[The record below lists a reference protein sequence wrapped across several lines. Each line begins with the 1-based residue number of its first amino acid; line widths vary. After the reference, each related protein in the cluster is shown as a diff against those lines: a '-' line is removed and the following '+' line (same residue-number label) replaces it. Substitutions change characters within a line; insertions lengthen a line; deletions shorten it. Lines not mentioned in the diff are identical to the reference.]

1 MLEHKIDFMVTIEV
15 REANANGDPLSGNM
29 PRTDAK
35 GHGLIS
41 DVAIKRKIRNR
52 MQDFGCPTFVQA
64 GDRIDDEF
72 RSLEKRFSN
81 QFTSKDSD
89 AEIEEKA
96 NQLWLDVRSFGQ
108 VFTYLKKSIGVRG
121 PVSLN
126 MAKSLEPIVIS
137 SLQITR
143 STNGMEAKN
152 ESGRSS
158 DTMGTKHFIDY
169 GVYVIKGSIN
179 PNFAEKTGFSDEDAE
194 VIKKALI
201 SLFENDASSARPEGS
216 MRVREVFWFT
226 HSNKLGNVSS
236 ARVFDLFEFDK
247 EKQDKD
253 SYEDYAIHLNQE
265 KLAEYETKGLK
276 VDILEGL

>member
-64 GDRIDDEF
+64 GDRIEDEF

-158 DTMGTKHFIDY
+158 DTMGTKHFVDY
-169 GVYVIKGSIN
+169 GIYVIKGSIN
-179 PNFAEKTGFSDEDAE
+179 PNFAEKTGFSNEDAE
-194 VIKKALI
+194 VIKEVLI

-236 ARVFDLFEFDK
+236 ARVFDLIEFDK

-253 SYEDYAIHLNQE
+253 SYDDYRIHLNQE
-265 KLAEYETKGLK
+265 KLAEYEAKGLK